1 MARMSDPP
9 NKGSR
14 LASLVDQGRLAAERT
29 RNRMRK
35 GIEEA
40 LVTTVALAN
49 RKDET
54 LAESGPEP
62 PVVARLAIEIRSDG
76 SRTIAR
82 GALEDLERGESVAIK
97 AEGTTPAALAVEL
110 AKSLMSLPR
119 FLGRAVAHRALL
131 KKPRDD

>member
-1 MARMSDPP
+1 MSDSPS
-9 NKGSR
+9 KTSR
-14 LASLVDQGRLAAERT
+14 LAMLVHQGRAAAERT
-29 RNRMRK
+29 RNRVRK
-35 GIEEA
+35 GLEDA
-40 LVTTVALAN
+40 MVTTVALAN

-82 GALEDLERGESVAIK
+82 GAIEDIERGESVAIK
-97 AEGTTPAALAVEL
+97 AEGATPAAVAVTL

-119 FLGRAVAHRALL
+119 FFGRAVGDRVLA

>member
-1 MARMSDPP
+1 MSDPP

-40 LVTTVALAN
+40 IVTTVALAN

-110 AKSLMSLPR
+110 AKSLMSLPG
-119 FLGRAVAHRALL
+119 FLGRAVAGRALV
-131 KKPRDD
+131 KKPRND

>member
-1 MARMSDPP
+1 MGRMSDPP

-14 LASLVDQGRLAAERT
+14 LTSLVDQGRLAAERT

-40 LVTTVALAN
+40 IVTTVALAN

-82 GALEDLERGESVAIK
+82 GALEDLERGESVAVK

-119 FLGRAVAHRALL
+119 FLGRAVADRALV
-131 KKPRDD
+131 KKPRDH

>member
-1 MARMSDPP
+1 MSDRPG
-9 NKGSR
+9 KASR
-14 LASLVDQGRLAAERT
+14 LTHLVAQGRAAAE
-29 RNRMRK
+29 
-35 GIEEA
+35 
-40 LVTTVALAN
+40 

-97 AEGTTPAALAVEL
+97 AEGMTPAALAL
-110 AKSLMSLPR
+110 ALARNLMSLPG
-119 FLGRAVAHRALL
+119 FLGRAVGDRVLA

>member
-1 MARMSDPP
+1 MSDPP
-9 NKGSR
+9 SKASR
-14 LASLVDQGRLAAERT
+14 LASLVDQGRAAAERT
-29 RNRMRK
+29 RNLVRK
-35 GIEEA
+35 GLEGA
-40 LVTTVALAN
+40 VVSSVALAN

-76 SRTIAR
+76 SHTIAR
-82 GALEDLERGESVAIK
+82 GALEDIERGESVAVK
-97 AEGTTPAALAVEL
+97 AEGTTPAALALAL

-119 FLGRAVAHRALL
+119 FFGRAVAERALV